1 MAYYS
6 RVIGVFLAYF
16 IPYDT
21 YISKKG
27 IVMYCSN
34 CNTTYSNERLFCPSC
49 GQRMSNTSCIP
60 IPEKATH
67 QSLVSDT
74 PSAQSAVKP
83 TSPSGK
89 LYADKTSEQE
99 LQLNPPIIYDTSL
112 RDYASMTPCLYR
124 SFEQGITSNTP
135 DDATSLKRPV
145 ESNASL
151 CETPIMHHT
160 SPFES
165 TPSHAHNVSPATA
178 LQPVTSPTPPACA
191 SPSLVQSTTSLPAQ
205 TSTSLPS
212 ARFNPSLSSTVPVS
226 SSPTITT
233 HVSTPPEND
242 TYITQAHHHTHALS
256 LKQALDALY
265 EPTSSAATSSLS
277 ADISTKSLQYNNDN
291 DVSSTPP
298 DFKTNTG
305 NKLTRWI
312 HVLLK
317 NTPPGH
323 TNAHTPNSTIHSSLR
338 ELQTIVVAIALC
350 WPLGLY
356 KLWRTK
362 IPLTPQIKALTS
374 ACFLIQST
382 LALTILTV
390 CSPYIL
396 EQQPF
401 SFVRAYALDR
411 LHDPQHTS
419 SAHNAHDRSKTENTP
434 SVNRTNNGKARS
446 PDRTAAESNA
456 KAILDANKGSASAS
470 AANNTSENNSANSI
484 SSINGNGYGLS
495 QGSAHNSNGAPAQ
508 TTRHQSA
515 NTLRTNANDDTLQ
528 FNEQEILRLASFARV
543 QQATIYA
550 ALTRAGF
557 KYQPHLGS
565 WCNAL
570 ENCALTI
577 RASDGHVIDAEN
589 LKEIHNFPCEKAYVY
604 LECKVPFSSLAAFGA
619 CMIGDYEGVT
629 STYDND
635 TTHSYRID
643 TNTALSAFMTLT
655 KKGDRYCGMLT
666 WIKAPPL

>member
-1 MAYYS
+1 
-6 RVIGVFLAYF
+6 
-16 IPYDT
+16 
-21 YISKKG
+21 
-27 IVMYCSN
+27 MYCSN

-49 GQRMSNTSCIP
+49 GQRMSNTSCMP

-112 RDYASMTPCLYR
+112 RDYASLTPCIY
-124 SFEQGITSNTP
+124 SGSEQGITSTMP
-135 DDATSLKRPV
+135 DDTPTLRQPI
-145 ESNASL
+145 ESNTSP
-151 CETPIMHHT
+151 CETPTIPHT
-160 SPFES
+160 SPFE
-165 TPSHAHNVSPATA
+165 TIPSPMRNVSPVTS
-178 LQPVTSPTPPACA
+178 LQTVTSPAPPACA
-191 SPSLVQSTTSLPAQ
+191 SPSLAQSTTA
-205 TSTSLPS
+205 T
-212 ARFNPSLSSTVPVS
+212 PVQPS
-226 SSPTITT
+226 SSPPSAVPDSSTSTIS
-233 HVSTPPEND
+233 VPMPEPSGND
-242 TYITQAHHHTHALS
+242 VHITQAAHHTHARY

-265 EPTSSAATSSLS
+265 EPTSSATASCLS

-298 DFKTNTG
+298 DFETNTG

-323 TNAHTPNSTIHSSLR
+323 TSTHTPNSTIHSSLR

-419 SAHNAHDRSKTENTP
+419 SAHNAHDRSKTGNTP
-434 SVNRTNNGKARS
+434 SLNRTNSDKTHS

-508 TTRHQSA
+508 TTRHQRA

-589 LKEIHNFPCEKAYVY
+589 LKEAHNFPCEKAYVY

-629 STYDND
+629 STYDNG